1 MLASP
6 ISAWTVISL
15 CILPLLIIYTG
26 LLSLG
31 MKFIIVEG
39 EYQVGTIYRL
49 TKALMLDNKWEIGT
63 CFFFFVIISVSS
75 TITTYYL
82 MGSQFQFLI
91 SYSLSIFLLSY
102 TTALLKITSFVF
114 YFFIRDRPLAD
125 SHVY

>member
-6 ISAWTVISL
+6 ILAWTVISL
-15 CILPLLIIYTG
+15 CILPLFIIYAG

-39 EYQVGTIYRL
+39 ECQVSTIYRL
-49 TKALMLDNKWEIGT
+49 TKALMLDNKWEVGA
-63 CFFFFVIISVSS
+63 CFFFFAVTSAGS
-75 TITTYYL
+75 TIATYYL

-102 TTALLKITSFVF
+102 TTALLKVTSFIF
-114 YFFIRDRPLAD
+114 YFLIRDRSLAD
-125 SHVY
+125 PHAY